1 MLVANYPYKAKRW
14 HERGYISPYG
24 IIFISFD
31 DHEIVFKNAQSSNL
45 VDVRRAETFLNS
57 YDKAVAE

>member
-1 MLVANYPYKAKRW
+1 MREGTYLPYTLRNYLSIAVSMSMKLFLKM
-14 HERGYISPYG
+14 
-24 IIFISFD
+24 
-31 DHEIVFKNAQSSNL
+31 QSSNL